1 MLFTAAPFPFVT
13 ARRETFT
20 WERVYASRVRKKL
33 GLKSFSRHLKYNGIF
48 GHRDAGK
55 ALLFFYGKT
64 VNVTSLVEA
73 FSVEMK
79 VNKKAK

>member
-1 MLFTAAPFPFVT
+1 M
-13 ARRETFT
+13 E
-20 WERVYASRVRKKL
+20 
-33 GLKSFSRHLKYNGIF
+33 FSAIVMQEK
-48 GHRDAGK
+48 
-55 ALLFFYGKT
+55 LFFFLYGKT